1 MTPDQMQ
8 EMFSGLQKTILGLT
22 EKIDHFS
29 KKLDKQEE
37 QYDVLNSNVTD
48 LGNTFETFQETLKNN
63 NKVMDE
69 MDLFITKQGAY
80 DYNIL

>member
-80 DYNIL
+80 YYNIL